1 MKKHTKQDYINEVL
15 RLCKTLTQ
23 LKYNSDDDKVIK
35 KLIAENIEA
44 IGRIERDKALQKEM
58 EGKRRK
64 RAYRGD
70 YGRVT

>member
-58 EGKRRK
+58 EGKKRK
-64 RAYRGD
+64 RAYGGD

>member
-23 LKYNSDDDKVIK
+23 LKYNSGDDKVIK

-58 EGKRRK
+58 EGKKRK
-64 RAYRGD
+64 RAYGGD

>member
-23 LKYNSDDDKVIK
+23 LKYNSGDDKVIK

-44 IGRIERDKALQKEM
+44 IGRIERDKAFQKEM

-64 RAYRGD
+64 RAYGGD